1 MIQQCSRVFM
11 LSFLFLDWT
20 LCTSFQES
28 RRRFVFPVCPF
39 GEEWYCH
46 PRCYC
51 RPIHEQAVNG
61 GWSEWSSSPC
71 SATCGDGTKHE
82 TRSCTNPAPLH
93 GGRNCE
99 GDSVRVTPCHTGQ
112 CPKCTDDQHCSCT
125 AGMIGHCRDVT
136 FERKCECTPLPI
148 NGGWSEWSSSPC
160 SATCG
165 DGTKHETRSCTN
177 PAPLHGGR
185 NCEGDSV
192 RVTPCHTGQ
201 CPTTTPIPTKCTSD
215 VNCTGFNCPKQQ
227 YPFCEPYLEW
237 SACGC
242 TECTDNHHCS
252 CPTGMIGNCRDDIFQ
267 RKCECKLLPGPT
279 CKSDSDCSTQVC
291 TGNLRHSFCHEKK
304 FLVYDF
310 SSCDCREC
318 TDNHHCSCPT
328 GMIGNCRDD
337 IFQRKCECRLLPG
350 ATCKSDSDCSTH
362 VCSGNLSHSFCH
374 EKKFLVYDFSS
385 CDCRECSKDSD
396 CHCQSGWIP
405 SCRTTA
411 FGNTCHCNQSNVH
424 FTHSTTTTK
433 MATTST
439 IMTPVVSSDPFHEST
454 TQPTH
459 MTSIDV
465 TISTTDSTQTPQST
479 NTTIPENNT
488 SLIVVTLTTKPQGVR
503 QCHICGDSSN
513 SIPCDIRSIYVG
525 NLQDCAPGENY
536 CMTDLIHN
544 GQTFPSIY
552 KRCVTEEECRN
563 KWLHQT
569 SNLEHCTNYGN
580 VLVRGHY
587 SCHFCCTSDGC
598 NSKQIPDNSSLY
610 IKV

>member
-112 CPKCTDDQHCSCT
+112 CPTTTPIPTRCTSDVNCTGFNCPRQQYPFCEPNLEWSACGCTECTDDQHCSCT

-136 FERKCECTPLPI
+136 FERKCECTPL
-148 NGGWSEWSSSPC
+148 
-160 SATCG
+160 
-165 DGTKHETRSCTN
+165 
-177 PAPLHGGR
+177 
-185 NCEGDSV
+185 
-192 RVTPCHTGQ
+192 
-201 CPTTTPIPTKCTSD
+201 PTTTPIPTKCTSD

-242 TECTDNHHCS
+242 TECTNDNHCG
-252 CPTGMIGNCRDDIFQ
+252 CPTQTIPHCRDDLFE
-267 RKCECKLLPGPT
+267 RKCECKPLPGAA
-279 CKSDSDCSTQVC
+279 CKSD
-291 TGNLRHSFCHEKK
+291 L
-304 FLVYDF
+304 
-310 SSCDCREC
+310 
-318 TDNHHCSCPT
+318 
-328 GMIGNCRDD
+328 
-337 IFQRKCECRLLPG
+337 
-350 ATCKSDSDCSTH
+350 DCSTH
-362 VCSGNLSHSFCH
+362 VCTGNLSHSFCH
-374 EKKFLVYDFSS
+374 ENKFLVYDFSS

-396 CHCQSGWIP
+396 CHCQSGLIP
-405 SCRTTA
+405 SCQAST
-411 FGNTCHCNQSNVH
+411 FGNTCHCNQSNVTESSMGH
-424 FTHSTTTTK
+424 TTSTPSSHSTPIRTTSVVKTSSPTTTTTTTTSTTTQTTK
-433 MATTST
+433 AATTST
-439 IMTPVVSSDPFHEST
+439 TVSPAVSLNQLHESS

-459 MTSIDV
+459 ILTSTED
-465 TISTTDSTQTPQST
+465 TKSTTDATTDSKQTLQST
-479 NTTIPENNT
+479 KTTIPENNT
-488 SLIVVTLTTKPQGVR
+488 SLIFVTLTTKPPVVR
-503 QCHICGDSSN
+503 KCYSCGDSLN
-513 SIPCDIRSIYVG
+513 SIPCDTRAIYVG
-525 NLQDCAPGENY
+525 NVQDCGPGEDY
-536 CMTDLIHN
+536 CMTDLIHT

-552 KRCVTEEECRN
+552 KRCVTEDECRN

-569 SNLEHCTNYGN
+569 SDLEHCTNYGN
-580 VLVRGHY
+580 VLVEGHY

-598 NSKQIPDNSSLY
+598 NSKQIPDKSTLY
-610 IKV
+610 IKA

>member
-1 MIQQCSRVFM
+1 MIQQCSSVVM

-20 LCTSFQES
+20 LCTDFQES
-28 RRRFVFPVCPF
+28 RRFL
-39 GEEWYCH
+39 Y
-46 PRCYC
+46 
-51 RPIHEQAVNG
+51 
-61 GWSEWSSSPC
+61 
-71 SATCGDGTKHE
+71 
-82 TRSCTNPAPLH
+82 PA
-93 GGRNCE
+93 
-99 GDSVRVTPCHTGQ
+99 
-112 CPKCTDDQHCSCT
+112 
-125 AGMIGHCRDVT
+125 I
-136 FERKCECTPLPI
+136 
-148 NGGWSEWSSSPC
+148 
-160 SATCG
+160 
-165 DGTKHETRSCTN
+165 
-177 PAPLHGGR
+177 
-185 NCEGDSV
+185 
-192 RVTPCHTGQ
+192 
-201 CPTTTPIPTKCTSD
+201 TPIPTRCTVD
-215 VNCTGFNCPKQQ
+215 VNCIGFNCPRQQ
-227 YPFCEPYLEW
+227 YPFCEPYLHW

>member
-1 MIQQCSRVFM
+1 MTSTEDTKSTTDATTDSKQTLQSTKTTIPENNTSLIFVTLTTKPPVVRKCYSCGDSLNSIPCDTRAIYVGNLQDCGPGEDYCMTDLIHTGQTFPNSKNFDNKKICHGRHFARCVTEDECRNKWLHQTSDLEHCTNYGNVLVEGHYSCHFCCTSDGCNSKQIPDKSTLYNHKRGLVFTQKK
-11 LSFLFLDWT
+11 DWT
-20 LCTSFQES
+20 LCTDLQES
-28 RRRFVFPVCPF
+28 RRFL
-39 GEEWYCH
+39 Y
-46 PRCYC
+46 
-51 RPIHEQAVNG
+51 
-61 GWSEWSSSPC
+61 
-71 SATCGDGTKHE
+71 
-82 TRSCTNPAPLH
+82 
-93 GGRNCE
+93 
-99 GDSVRVTPCHTGQ
+99 
-112 CPKCTDDQHCSCT
+112 
-125 AGMIGHCRDVT
+125 
-136 FERKCECTPLPI
+136 
-148 NGGWSEWSSSPC
+148 
-160 SATCG
+160 
-165 DGTKHETRSCTN
+165 
-177 PAPLHGGR
+177 
-185 NCEGDSV
+185 
-192 RVTPCHTGQ
+192 
-201 CPTTTPIPTKCTSD
+201 
-215 VNCTGFNCPKQQ
+215 
-227 YPFCEPYLEW
+227 
-237 SACGC
+237 
-242 TECTDNHHCS
+242 
-252 CPTGMIGNCRDDIFQ
+252 
-267 RKCECKLLPGPT
+267 PGPT

-291 TGNLRHSFCHEKK
+291 TGNLSHSFCHEKK

-328 GMIGNCRDD
+328 GMIGHCRDD

-374 EKKFLVYDFSS
+374 QKRFLVYDFSS

-396 CHCQSGWIP
+396 CHCQSGLIP
-405 SCRTTA
+405 SCQAST

-424 FTHSTTTTK
+424 FAHSTTTTK

-459 MTSIDV
+459 MTSMDV

-513 SIPCDIRSIYVG
+513 SIPCDIR
-525 NLQDCAPGENY
+525 
-536 CMTDLIHN
+536 
-544 GQTFPSIY
+544 
-552 KRCVTEEECRN
+552 CVTEEECRN

-598 NSKQIPDNSSLY
+598 NSKQIPDNSSFLVAA
-610 IKV
+610 ISGC